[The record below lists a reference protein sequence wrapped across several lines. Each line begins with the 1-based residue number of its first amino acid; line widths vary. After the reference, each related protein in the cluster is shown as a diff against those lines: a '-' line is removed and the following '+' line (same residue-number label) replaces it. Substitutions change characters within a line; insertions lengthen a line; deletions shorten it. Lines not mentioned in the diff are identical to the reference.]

1 MSRDGTGDAW
11 KHRQSK
17 RKGGFTG
24 IPREFTE
31 RKLKVEPQFTFKEL
45 FIMPFTQKRRYSE
58 EGVVSYVPI
67 ERNLTPTG
75 IHIFDAYLQYLADGG
90 SDLQA
95 FIDRYGMRRN
105 DIDSLVF
112 VLTGMKGVD
121 FRLQYQRWTAWYLLL
136 YTDMTI
142 ADVAKRSGIGSAN
155 NLYLTFKRDYNLAP
169 GYYRNQHRKNGD
181 VGRYK
186 L

>member
-95 FIDRYGMRRN
+95 FVDQYGMRRN

>member
-1 MSRDGTGDAW
+1 MGRDGSGNAW
-11 KHRQSK
+11 KTRQAKS
-17 RKGGFTG
+17 KGGRWG

-31 RKLKVEPQFTFKEL
+31 RKLKVEPQFKFNDL
-45 FIMPFTQKRRYSE
+45 FITPFTQKRHYSE

-75 IHIFDAYLQYLADGG
+75 IRIFDEYLQYLAGGG

-95 FIDRYGMRRN
+95 FADQRGLRRE

-112 VLTGMKGVD
+112 VLTGMRGVE

-136 YTDMTI
+136 YTDMSV
-142 ADVAKRSGIGSAN
+142 AEVAKRSGIGSAN

-169 GYYRNQHRKNGD
+169 GYYRIRNRKKGD

>member
-45 FIMPFTQKRRYSE
+45 FIMPFTQTRRDSE

-95 FIDRYGMRRN
+95 FVDRYGMRRN

-112 VLTGMKGVD
+112 VLTGIKGVD